1 MEIVEN
7 IEQSII
13 CVQNQNVIIDS
24 DVARLDRVAT
34 RDINK
39 AVKNNTEKFPV
50 GYIVELTKVQKNEL
64 VENFHRF
71 NVQKHTTVLPKA
83 FTEKGLYILATI
95 LKSPQATETT
105 LAIVETFAKIREL
118 QRNVQTLSQTTD
130 EQTKKDVIQ
139 KAGTIIN

>member
-13 CVQNQNVIIDS
+13 CIQNQNVIIDS
-24 DVARLDRVAT
+24 DVAKLYAVTT

-71 NVQKHTTVLPKA
+71 NVQKHSTVLPKA

>member
-1 MEIVEN
+1 MILKAHF
-7 IEQSII
+7 ISI
-13 CVQNQNVIIDS
+13 Q
-24 DVARLDRVAT
+24 
-34 RDINK
+34 
-39 AVKNNTEKFPV
+39 
-50 GYIVELTKVQKNEL
+50 ELTKVEKNEL
-64 VENFHRF
+64 EENFHRF
-71 NVQKHTTVLPKA
+71 NAQKHTTVLPKA

-105 LAIVETFAKIREL
+105 LAIVETFAKIREV

>member
-24 DVARLDRVAT
+24 DVARLYRVAT

-39 AVKNNTEKFPV
+39 AVKNNPDKFPV

-71 NVQKHTTVLPKA
+71 NAQKHTTVLPKA

>member
-7 IEQSII
+7 IEQSISCI
-13 CVQNQNVIIDS
+13 QNQNVIIDS
-24 DVARLDRVAT
+24 DVAKLYAVTT

-105 LAIVETFAKIREL
+105 LAIIETFTKIREL
-118 QRNVQTLSQTTD
+118 QRNVQTLSQTHD
-130 EQTKKDVIQ
+130 EQTKKDVMQ
-139 KAGTIIN
+139 KAGAIIN

>member
-7 IEQSII
+7 IEQCII
-13 CVQNQNVIIDS
+13 CIQNQNVIIDS
-24 DVARLDRVAT
+24 DVAKLYAVTT

-39 AVKNNTEKFPV
+39 AVKNNPDKFPE

-105 LAIVETFAKIREL
+105 LAIIETFTKIREL
-118 QRNVQTLSQTTD
+118 QRNVQTLSQTHD
-130 EQTKKDVIQ
+130 EQTKKDVMQ
-139 KAGTIIN
+139 KAGAIIN

>member
-24 DVARLDRVAT
+24 DVARLYRVAT

-39 AVKNNTEKFPV
+39 AVKNNPDKFPE
-50 GYIVELTKVQKNEL
+50 GYILELTKIQKNEL

-71 NVQKHTTVLPKA
+71 NAQKHTTVLPKA
-83 FTEKGLYILATI
+83 FTEKGLYILATFPAI
-95 LKSPQATETT
+95 AFT
-105 LAIVETFAKIREL
+105 LTQVIYAKL
-118 QRNVQTLSQTTD
+118 CSTPFKHFGVLASYNAHFQSFFL
-130 EQTKKDVIQ
+130 
-139 KAGTIIN
+139 

>member
-7 IEQSII
+7 IEQSISCI
-13 CVQNQNVIIDS
+13 QNQNVIIDS
-24 DVARLDRVAT
+24 DVARLYRVAT

-39 AVKNNTEKFPV
+39 AVKNNPDKFPE
-50 GYIVELTKVQKNEL
+50 GYILELTKIQKNEL

-71 NVQKHTTVLPKA
+71 NVQKHSTVLPKA

>member
-7 IEQSII
+7 IEQSISCI
-13 CVQNQNVIIDS
+13 QNQNVIIDS
-24 DVARLDRVAT
+24 DVAKLYAVTT

-39 AVKNNTEKFPV
+39 AIKNNTEKFPV

-71 NVQKHTTVLPKA
+71 NVQKHSTVLPKA
-83 FTEKGLYILATI
+83 YTEKGLYILATI

>member
-1 MEIVEN
+1 MEILQN
-7 IEQSII
+7 IEQCII
-13 CVQNQNVIIDS
+13 CIQNQNVIIDS
-24 DVARLDRVAT
+24 DVAKLYAVTT

-71 NVQKHTTVLPKA
+71 NVQKHSTVLPKA

>member
-7 IEQSII
+7 IEQSISCI
-13 CVQNQNVIIDS
+13 QNQNVIIDS
-24 DVARLDRVAT
+24 DVAKLYAVTT

-71 NVQKHTTVLPKA
+71 NVQKHSTVLPKA

-95 LKSPQATETT
+95 LKSSRATETT